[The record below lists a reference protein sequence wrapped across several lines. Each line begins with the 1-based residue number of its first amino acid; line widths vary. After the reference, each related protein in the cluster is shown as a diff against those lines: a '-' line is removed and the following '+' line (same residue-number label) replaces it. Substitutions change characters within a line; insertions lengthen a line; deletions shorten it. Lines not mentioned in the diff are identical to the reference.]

1 MSQIEKLK
9 KRLLSKPKDFTME
22 ELERLL
28 LKLGCMKKDQGKT
41 SGSRVAFTDPATG
54 ITLKL
59 HDPHPQKH
67 LKSYAINLAIEFLRE
82 IGRL

>member
-22 ELERLL
+22 ELERLM
-28 LKLGCMKKDQGKT
+28 LKLGCMK
-41 SGSRVAFTDPATG
+41 RVAFMDPATG

-67 LKSYAINLAIEFLRE
+67 LKQYAINLAIEFLRE

>member
-28 LKLGCMKKDQGKT
+28 LKLGCMT
-41 SGSRVAFTDPATG
+41 
-54 ITLKL
+54 
-59 HDPHPQKH
+59 PHPQKH
-67 LKSYAINLAIEFLRE
+67 LKPYAINLAIEFLRE